1 MMKSVT
7 HSRGIVVLS
16 TILLTVLSLAQPAF
30 SDVGIL
36 GDWVTGLTHAKEAGS
51 NRVLILIA
59 QAEYSSS

>member
-1 MMKSVT
+1 MCHKFTYIKLAAV
-7 HSRGIVVLS
+7 
-16 TILLTVLSLAQPAF
+16 LTVCLCLAQPAF